1 MRLSFSCVHG
11 RQVHLT
17 LNSFE
22 IMSLH
27 HITSDNFVV
36 LLENDGQYL
45 SLQFSVSKSK
55 GPFLR
60 FEKEGGCTIK
70 VTCVFN
76 L

>member
-11 RQVHLT
+11 RQVYLS

-45 SLQFSVSKSK
+45 SLQLSVSKSK
-55 GPFLR
+55 GPFSSLR
-60 FEKEGGCTIK
+60 KRVG
-70 VTCVFN
+70 V
-76 L
+76 